1 MRTHLYVWHNTC
13 ACAHACKMQRPWRTR
28 LICCK
33 HRHLF
38 QTLADNED
46 RHNQLTD
53 TLETHKY
60 HFEQAVK
67 VANFPEV
74 SRLKEL
80 MQRTQFDIGER
91 YS

>member
-1 MRTHLYVWHNTC
+1 MQDATSL
-13 ACAHACKMQRPWRTR
+13 AHSDPSDLLQTQTPV
-28 LICCK
+28 
-33 HRHLF
+33 

>member
-1 MRTHLYVWHNTC
+1 MLLSGGTTLHIPSAVREG
-13 ACAHACKMQRPWRTR
+13 TR
-28 LICCK
+28 LTCCK

>member
-1 MRTHLYVWHNTC
+1 MKHNTYVRVRV
-13 ACAHACKMQRPWRTR
+13 HASYNIPAAPNPCVA
-28 LICCK
+28 CCK
-33 HRHLF
+33 RRHLF

-46 RHNQLTD
+46 RGNQLTD

-74 SRLKEL
+74 SRSSV
-80 MQRTQFDIGER
+80 
-91 YS
+91 YYCVVY

>member
-1 MRTHLYVWHNTC
+1 
-13 ACAHACKMQRPWRTR
+13 MQRPWRTQTR